1 MRKSTARYAWASAA
15 GCSSPLPIMPPPL
28 LTPSASLARA
38 TLFKMGVRIA
48 IVIALTTFVSY
59 FHILKTLRDEA
70 LQKLETHVAER
81 SQREETIFLLAQDG
95 HALLKKA
102 LERSIQDWSQRDP
115 NPRFDS
121 LFVQGPD
128 GAIRPRRE
136 SFDGTRMVGAFI
148 PRGVPVDLA
157 LRRKVLAAYDVAAQY
172 GPAFE
177 ARFVNTYIVLAEGAA
192 VFWWPGHPNWAFE
205 AAPDYPILDD
215 EYYTIGQPARNP
227 ERRTVWTGMYRE
239 LTTQSW
245 MITATTPLDM
255 GGRQVASLHH
265 DVLLDEL
272 MKRSIQDHL
281 PSAYNLLVRD
291 DGQLIA
297 HPDLNVEGASVGY
310 NILGNTGSPEA
321 GTPARLASKDQP
333 AHLRTLFERL
343 KQRKPGE
350 SILELP
356 ESGEYLAVA
365 RLRGPDW
372 NFVTVL
378 PQSVVSSAAFV
389 AARYVLLFGLASL
402 LLELAIMYWVLRQE
416 ISHPLLDLTQ
426 AAHRVAAGDYQVQL
440 NTVRRDELGQLAGAF
455 HAMSDKVQARE
466 EELRKANEHLEHRV
480 DERTRELKEI
490 HQQLVQTARQAG
502 MAEIATNVLHNVG
515 NVLNSV
521 YTAAQV
527 AKERLDRM
535 RIEHLTRLA
544 TLLQE
549 RQGELVTFLTQDE
562 RGRIVPSFLGKLGQ
576 SLHEDRLEL
585 RLLLDDVGRYT
596 EHIGDIVK
604 VQQTHARPPRL
615 DEIVSLE
622 ELVED
627 ALRIN
632 AAALARHE
640 VKLERQMSALPPV
653 RTDKHK
659 VVMILVNLIS
669 NAKYAMDGIPAE
681 QRRLAV
687 RLEQPGPD
695 SIRITIRDNGAG
707 IPQEMLTRIFQ
718 YGFTTRKEGHGFGL
732 HSSAL
737 AAQQLGGT
745 LTAQSEGP
753 GQGATFTLELP
764 CDSTQR
770 ARSA

>member
-1 MRKSTARYAWASAA
+1 
-15 GCSSPLPIMPPPL
+15 MPPPIQA
-28 LTPSASLARA
+28 PSAFLARA
-38 TLFKMGVRIA
+38 TLVKMGVRIA
-48 IVIALTTFVSY
+48 IVIGLTTFVSY
-59 FHILKTLRDEA
+59 LHILKTLRDEA
-70 LQKLETHVAER
+70 LQQLEAHVAER
-81 SQREETIFLLAQDG
+81 SQREESIFLLAQDN

-128 GAIRPRRE
+128 GAVRPRRE
-136 SFDGTRMVGAFI
+136 SFDGTQMVGVFI
-148 PRGVPVDLA
+148 PLGVPVDLA
-157 LRRKVLAAYDVAAQY
+157 LRRNLLAAYDVAAQY

-177 ARFVNTYIVLAEGAA
+177 SRFINTYIILEGGAC
-192 VFWWPGHPNWAFE
+192 VFWWPQRPNWAFE
-205 AAPDYPILDD
+205 AAPDYPIQEG
-215 EYYTIGQPARNP
+215 EYYTIALPAQNP
-227 ERRTVWTGMYRE
+227 ERRTAWTGIYWEPTAR
-239 LTTQSW
+239 SW
-245 MITATTPLDM
+245 MVTAATPLDT
-255 GGRQVASLHH
+255 GGRHVATLYH
-265 DVLLDEL
+265 DVLLDQL
-272 MKRSIQDHL
+272 MQRSIRDHL

-310 NILGNTGSPEA
+310 NILGNTEPPEA
-321 GTPARLASKDQP
+321 GTPARLASEEQH

-350 SILELP
+350 AILELP
-356 ESGEYLAVA
+356 EAGEYLAVA
-365 RLRGPDW
+365 RLRGPGW

-378 PQSVVSSAAFV
+378 PQKVVSSAAF
-389 AARYVLLFGLASL
+389 ATARYILLFGLASL

-416 ISHPLLDLTQ
+416 ISRPLLDLTQ
-426 AAHRVAAGDYQVQL
+426 ATHRVAAGDYKAKL
-440 NTVRRDELGQLAGAF
+440 NSARRDELGQLAGAF
-455 HAMSDKVQARE
+455 QAMSDKVQARE
-466 EELRKANEHLEHRV
+466 DELRKANEHLEGRV
-480 DERTRELKEI
+480 DERTRELKEV

-502 MAEIATNVLHNVG
+502 MAEVATNVLHNVG

-521 YTAAQV
+521 YTSAQL

-535 RIEHLTRLA
+535 RIGHVTRLA
-544 TLLQE
+544 TLFKE
-549 RQGELVTFLTQDE
+549 RQGELATFLTEDE
-562 RGRIVPSFLGKLGQ
+562 RGRKVPSFLDKLGQ
-576 SLHEDRLEL
+576 SLHEERREL
-585 RLLLDDVGRYT
+585 RLMLEDVGRYT

-615 DEIVSLE
+615 DEVVSLE
-622 ELVED
+622 ALVED

-640 VKLERQMSALPPV
+640 VKLERQLSELAPM

-659 VVMILVNLIS
+659 VLMILVNLIS

-681 QRRLAV
+681 QRRLTV

-695 SIRITIRDNGAG
+695 SVRIMIRDNGAG

-745 LTAQSEGP
+745 LMAQSDGS

-764 CDSTQR
+764 CDSTQKL
-770 ARSA
+770 RSA